1 MFALSLESRAGTY
14 ARYAENSAFFP
25 LIAAVLSG
33 AQRGTVYADSAETPR
48 QVYVEHAFGFAQ
60 LLGESVPGF
69 EAELQQ
75 YLLIDKAF
83 VAPKVRLYTPL
94 LPAFHDCESMRA
106 VRAERQ
112 RFFLRTEVYADAR
125 ARLLSRN
132 AVDCAVLPVTTETV
146 ERVESVF
153 GLVSRFWPD
162 AASFVAHAR
171 AQVICHAGEPA
182 AICYAAALENGKAEV
197 DIFTR
202 PEYRGKGLA
211 MMAAVRFVDDCLT
224 HGVEPLWDCFTNNA
238 GSMALRERLGFLDCA
253 APYEFFTIAR

>member
-1 MFALSLESRAGTY
+1 MLALSLESRAGTY
-14 ARYAENSAFFP
+14 ALYAANDAFFP

-33 AQRGTVYADSAETPR
+33 SQRGIVYADNAETPR

-60 LLGESVPGF
+60 LLGESVPRF

-75 YLLIDKAF
+75 YLLVNKAF
-83 VAPKVRLYTPL
+83 AAPKVRLYTPL
-94 LPAFHDCESMRA
+94 LPAFHTCESMLA

-112 RFFLRTEVYADAR
+112 RFFLRADVYADAR
-125 ARLLSRN
+125 ARRST
-132 AVDCAVLPVTTETV
+132 ADCVVLPVTTETV
-146 ERVESVF
+146 DSVERAF

-162 AASFVAHAR
+162 AASFVTHAR
-171 AQVICHAGEPA
+171 AQVVCYAGEPA

-211 MMAAVRFVDDCLT
+211 MMAAVRFVDDCLAR
-224 HGVEPLWDCFTNNA
+224 GVEPLWDCFTNNA
-238 GSMALRERLGFLDCA
+238 GSMALRERLGFLNCA
-253 APYEFFTIAR
+253 APYEFFTIAK